1 VDLDGTLLRTDGSV
15 SDRTVAALR
24 LADAPVAKLLIRG
37 GGAGAADGV
46 DGAGAADGEQLR
58 RTLASVVGDR
68 LELTRSV
75 GGRIRLVE
83 ASAPGVH
90 KGTALAELAASLGI
104 EPAGVVAFGD
114 MPNDLPML
122 AWAGTGVAMGNA
134 DPLLHAV
141 ADRVTADNDEDGVAL
156 LLEELF
162 G

>member
-24 LADAPVAKLLIRG
+24 LADAPVAKLLIR
-37 GGAGAADGV
+37 
-46 DGAGAADGEQLR
+46 
-58 RTLASVVGDR
+58 
-68 LELTRSV
+68 

-134 DPLLHAV
+134 LLGHGRLRFQA
-141 ADRVTADNDEDGVAL
+141 AAR
-156 LLEELF
+156 
-162 G
+162 

>member
-1 VDLDGTLLRTDGSV
+1 M
-15 SDRTVAALR
+15 
-24 LADAPVAKLLIRG
+24 
-37 GGAGAADGV
+37 
-46 DGAGAADGEQLR
+46 
-58 RTLASVVGDR
+58 
-68 LELTRSV
+68 
-75 GGRIRLVE
+75 
-83 ASAPGVH
+83 H